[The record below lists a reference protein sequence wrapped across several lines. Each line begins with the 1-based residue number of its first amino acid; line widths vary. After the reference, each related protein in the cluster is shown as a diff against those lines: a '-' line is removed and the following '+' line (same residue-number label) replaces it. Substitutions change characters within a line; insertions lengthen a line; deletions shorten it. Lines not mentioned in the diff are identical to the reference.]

1 MGKSRSSP
9 LPSFGPLDVDPC
21 VFYFCSMASDA
32 DMIEDN
38 SRLLRSLA
46 ELSLAMAGDLQAAL
60 AKADNVRDVLGL
72 AGAFAKIG
80 RCMRLTVALR
90 ARLAEGKTLVAA
102 PRAQAEHNAPLDAEL
117 AHESD
122 PSEADPSES
131 ERAEGPD
138 RETLYERLPN
148 GDPAEIARGIALELI
163 QVARTLSAPKAR
175 GAKPI
180 VLTRDYETL
189 CRDLVANDPQPPD
202 NPPIAFAARGPP

>member
-1 MGKSRSSP
+1 MAT
-9 LPSFGPLDVDPC
+9 PLDNRC
-21 VFYFCSMASDA
+21 QLFYFCSMASDA

-90 ARLAEGKTLVAA
+90 ARLAEGKTLLAA
-102 PRAQAEHNAPLDAEL
+102 PRAQAEHNEPLDAEL
-117 AHESD
+117 ANEAD